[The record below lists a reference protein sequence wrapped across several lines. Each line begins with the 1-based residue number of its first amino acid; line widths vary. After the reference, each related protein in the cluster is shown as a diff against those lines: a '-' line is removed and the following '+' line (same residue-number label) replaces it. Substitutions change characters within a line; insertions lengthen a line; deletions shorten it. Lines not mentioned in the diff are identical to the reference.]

1 MPWYANSCSLGALS
15 IGFDPSLDVLTVLSL
30 ATSLGK
36 EITIIARFLQ
46 VQIQY

>member
-1 MPWYANSCSLGALS
+1 MVCKFLLLGSL
-15 IGFDPSLDVLTVLSL
+15 INWIDPSLDVLTVLSL

-46 VQIQY
+46 VQIQN